1 MARRTNAT
9 RVRRVLSAGALPDD
23 VAEALDRGEPP
34 PMTPVGGTQAIFPGT
49 SQLLQLDLEPGEYV
63 VVCEVPSPGDG
74 QPHHAKGMVRRVT
87 VT

>member
-1 MARRTNAT
+1 
-9 RVRRVLSAGALPDD
+9 
-23 VAEALDRGEPP
+23 
-34 PMTPVGGTQAIFPGT
+34 MTPVGGTQAIFPGS